1 MNFCMSSKIKNIF
14 WDNMVQ
20 SVSFHYSHEWIY
32 LFDRKPSFGKQSHQ
46 LFIYIYIYD
55 KMFYFYKKKCHVK
68 FQICNIS
75 GRAPI
80 ASKIKV
86 HIQDIANHCKW
97 KSILWWNLQTIEQS
111 FLLSDKRPKYYAM
124 YISHLS

>member
-14 WDNMVQ
+14 SYNTVQ

-32 LFDRKPSFGKQSHQ
+32 LFDRKPSFEKQSHQ
-46 LFIYIYIYD
+46 LFIYMI
-55 KMFYFYKKKCHVK
+55 KCSTSTKKCHVK
-68 FQICNIS
+68 FQICNRS

-86 HIQDIANHCKW
+86 HIQHTLQIIANEKVYFD
-97 KSILWWNLQTIEQS
+97 KIYKRQS
-111 FLLSDKRPKYYAM
+111 CLFSYLIKRPKIM
-124 YISHLS
+124 QWIFHTLVKNP